1 MPPTAPALGL
11 DCRTWTDRVLPSAH
25 ARPTCIMTL
34 ALSQVVCI
42 HIVCEA
48 TGKDAKGVGVAEGW
62 FCSYTR
68 VVNARMTAR
77 GTWQTCSRRSRM
89 RCSSRRARSTCHYM
103 YTTSGHD
110 QIRLRSKQQYVRKA
124 SGESGIARCQ
134 RSTAASVRSVVS
146 AVRSTLRSRSR
157 GVACV
162 GEKTWPC
169 PAGRGRPSEDVG
181 DNNVAVCC
189 VGGTSPRSSGLAS
202 RCLSSDSKPLLPC
215 IEVPLS
221 SVL

>member
-11 DCRTWTDRVLPSAH
+11 DCRTWTDHVLPSAH

-34 ALSQVVCI
+34 ALSRVVCI

-110 QIRLRSKQQYVRKA
+110 QTTQKATICAQGKWRIWHSKMSEKHR
-124 SGESGIARCQ
+124 
-134 RSTAASVRSVVS
+134 SVRAIRGFRRSLDT
-146 AVRSTLRSRSR
+146 AVTITGGGLRWREDLALSCWSR
-157 GVACV
+157 A
-162 GEKTWPC
+162 T
-169 PAGRGRPSEDVG
+169 
-181 DNNVAVCC
+181 
-189 VGGTSPRSSGLAS
+189 
-202 RCLSSDSKPLLPC
+202 
-215 IEVPLS
+215 I
-221 SVL
+221 